1 MQTITLLNEKG
12 GVGKT
17 SLARHIAAALAIS
30 GKKVLLVDADPQA
43 HSTHQMRLKEYGGMY
58 RLLVQQE
65 EWETV
70 LKNGTPPAAAWA
82 GTLPTIGQL
91 FVLRGNVETRAIP
104 GLIDDVRLLRE
115 RLTELD
121 GYMDYAVIDTSPTP
135 SLLQSMIYIASDALI
150 YPTQAQSLSLDG
162 LAKSVARMTS
172 LNKTRQEFGMSG
184 AQLIGVVPTMVRS
197 TTAHAHG
204 LDLIERHFGR
214 KAVMPALSMSTVWQD
229 AEYNKETLYTFAP
242 NHEATHQ
249 MHAVMGCVEQAI
261 A

>member
-1 MQTITLLNEKG
+1 MQVITLLNEKG

-17 SLARHIAAALAIS
+17 SLARHVAAALALS
-30 GKKVLLVDADPQA
+30 GKRVLLVDADPQA

-58 RLLVQQE
+58 RLLVQEE

-70 LKNGTPPAAAWA
+70 LKNGTPPLAAWA
-82 GTLPTIGQL
+82 GTQPTTGSL
-91 FVLRGNVETRAIP
+91 HVLRGNVETRAIP

-115 RLTELD
+115 RLTQLD

-162 LAKSVARMTS
+162 LAKSVARMAS
-172 LNKTRQEFGMSG
+172 LNKTRQEFGMGG
-184 AQLIGVVPTMVRS
+184 AQLIGVVPTMVRNTS
-197 TTAHAHG
+197 AHAYG
-204 LDLIERHFGR
+204 LDLIEKHFGT
-214 KAVMPALSMSTVWQD
+214 KMMLPSLAMSTVWQD
-229 AEYNKETLYTFAP
+229 AEYNKETLYTYAP
-242 NHEATHQ
+242 NHEATRQ
-249 MHAVMGCVEQAI
+249 MIDVMLHIERAI

>member
-17 SLARHIAAALAIS
+17 TIARHIAAALALS

-43 HSTHQMRLKEYGGMY
+43 HSTHQMRLKEYGGLY
-58 RLLVQQE
+58 RLLVQGD

-70 LKNGTPPAAAWA
+70 LKNSTPPLEAWA
-82 GTLPTIGQL
+82 GKQPPLGTLY
-91 FVLRGNVETRAIP
+91 VLRGNVETRAIP
-104 GLIDDVRLLRE
+104 GLVDDVRLLRE
-115 RLTELD
+115 RLDELSD
-121 GYMDYAVIDTSPTP
+121 FMDYAVIDTSPTP
-135 SLLQSMIYIASDALI
+135 SLLQSMIYIASDALV

-172 LNKTRQEFGMSG
+172 LNKTRREFGMNS
-184 AQLIGVVPTMVRS
+184 AQLVGVVPTMVRN

-204 LDLIERHFGR
+204 LELIEQHFGS
-214 KAVMPALSMSTVWQD
+214 KAVLPSLSMSTVWQD
-229 AEYNKETLYTFAP
+229 SEYARETLYTYAP
-242 NHEATHQ
+242 SHEATHQ
-249 MHAVMGCVEQAI
+249 MIDVMAHIERAI